1 MSPTLPPARRVL
13 AGAALAAIATRGL
26 AAPALA
32 HPDSSTTES
41 SEAAATPNAPAAT
54 STVTLPLLGAPVT
67 VDVTTDAGG
76 GLLDVSVAP
85 TGGGDAGLTA
95 NPVRV
100 NHVSFVNE
108 EGTVKLR
115 VAAVWGGERVSARA
129 GSLDEISGP
138 GGWSGDVFGTGTT
151 TEVGFTIG
159 ATAEGGPD
167 ITGITVNSPL
177 EHTIGEVDYGEH
189 RSRLSAKVGIEFTDQ
204 GQQRR
209 LTIRATSADPE
220 SERSSASLKVSLS
233 HPWGARIDDAA
244 AVGPHSWAGTLCD
257 GTEASVTYNVTDDG
271 EITDVVATP
280 DADVHERGKFVW
292 VGFDRREGV
301 ALFAKESDDGLRVGA
316 FERIRCDRQHPTV
329 DGEEVEQAD
338 DRRDDH
344 DGDHG
349 DHGDH
354 DRRGHRGGW
363 GDHGNWGNH
372 DDRRGDRDDDQQA
385 PQPEPNDG
393 HDDDDHDGWS
403 GGDNRDDDHDDDH
416 HDDDDRGD
424 RGRRGGRRG

>member
-1 MSPTLPPARRVL
+1 MSTSLRPARRVL
-13 AGAALAAIATRGL
+13 AGAALAAIATLGL

-32 HPDSSTTES
+32 NPD
-41 SEAAATPNAPAAT
+41 EATPEAPNAPAAT

-76 GLLDVSVAP
+76 GLLDVSVSP
-85 TGGGDAGLTA
+85 TGSGAADLAA

-100 NHVSFVNE
+100 NHVSFVNDD
-108 EGTVKLR
+108 GTVKLK

-129 GSLDEISGP
+129 GSLADISGP

-316 FERIRCDRQHPTV
+316 LERIRCDRQHPTV

-349 DHGDH
+349 DGVERGAYRAAGDSASP
-354 DRRGHRGGW
+354 GARGGDGG
-363 GDHGNWGNH
+363 GDQPERGSGLR
-372 DDRRGDRDDDQQA
+372 DGGVLAGDRQRKRSCVEDRDDA
-385 PQPEPNDG
+385 
-393 HDDDDHDGWS
+393 
-403 GGDNRDDDHDDDH
+403 
-416 HDDDDRGD
+416 
-424 RGRRGGRRG
+424 RGGLPAAGHRAYTVRSARPTPGG